1 MAQLSP
7 SLFRTLIMMPP
18 LTGSKSLNNPADFL
32 LRKTEYL
39 LPSQIVEI
47 VLKDV
52 GEEAGGERSHLVL
65 LDCLALP
72 NILHCFLKFR
82 HCSCKIWTSGSNFN
96 LTWVIVWI
104 IDPSLARVTSWKA
117 QDFLLWELPVFLSCI
132 LVLYAFCQN
141 PNVTLTQPQLNLN

>member
-1 MAQLSP
+1 M
-7 SLFRTLIMMPP
+7 TPP
-18 LTGSKSLNNPADFL
+18 LIGSKSLNDQADYL
-32 LRKTEYL
+32 SITNEYL
-39 LPSQIVEI
+39 LPSKIVEI
-47 VLKDV
+47 VLQDV
-52 GEEAGGERSHLVL
+52 GEEAGWERSHLVL
-65 LDCLALP
+65 QNCLALP

-82 HCSCKIWTSGSNFN
+82 HCSCKIWTSGSHFN